1 MMELEG
7 RVWGDQEVL
16 ASLTELP
23 NLSRCVIFTLVF
35 CRKHRQGTF
44 NADDQ

>member
-7 RVWGDQEVL
+7 RVWEDQEVL

-23 NLSRCVIFTLVF
+23 NLSKCVIFTLVF
-35 CRKHRQGTF
+35 YTKHQQETF
-44 NADDQ
+44 SADD